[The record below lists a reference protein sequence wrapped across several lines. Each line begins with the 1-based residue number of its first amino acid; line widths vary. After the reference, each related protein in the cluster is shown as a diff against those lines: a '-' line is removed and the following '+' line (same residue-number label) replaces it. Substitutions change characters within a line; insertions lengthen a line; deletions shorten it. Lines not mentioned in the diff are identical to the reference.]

1 MSTWHTKDAHSGG
14 YKNKRNKDGVRCK
27 IKQHNGKPT
36 CQKTLNCTMLQSN
49 RFITIIIHFK
59 PKGW

>member
-14 YKNKRNKDGVRCK
+14 YKKERNKDGVRCK

-36 CQKTLNCTMLQSN
+36 CQKTFALCYSLLASLL
-49 RFITIIIHFK
+49 
-59 PKGW
+59 

>member
-27 IKQHNGKPT
+27 IKQPT
-36 CQKTLNCTMLQSN
+36 GGLLSML
-49 RFITIIIHFK
+49 RLLIGLATTRLYVIAH
-59 PKGW
+59 